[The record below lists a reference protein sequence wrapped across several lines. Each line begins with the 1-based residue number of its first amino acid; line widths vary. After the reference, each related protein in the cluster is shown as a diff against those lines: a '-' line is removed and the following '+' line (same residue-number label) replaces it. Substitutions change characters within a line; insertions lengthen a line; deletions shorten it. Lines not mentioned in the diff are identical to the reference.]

1 MTQNEKNEVLRAFD
15 ELSDLVTTLQEHTW
29 NDVEAWNVYNR
40 ARMSVVNARAEIA
53 TMLNNRLLSR
63 D

>member
-15 ELSDLVTTLQEHTW
+15 ELSDLVTTLQERTW
-29 NDVEAWNVYNR
+29 NDVDAWNVYNR
-40 ARMSVVNARAEIA
+40 ARMSIVNARAEIA